1 MYTGERQKNNL
12 KNLQDLALASHNFA
26 TGPENRG
33 GQSVEAEMGFDNDS
47 SPHPPE
53 PSVASSELLALSK
66 IDSLQRSFATAGNS
80 PSSSFG
86 IVQQSQSLPFSEL
99 PLTPESF
106 NKQILIGQLIDR
118 EGASLDEKTRTQILE
133 GKVTL
138 QSILQAGLRALSLED
153 SATGPATIAQS
164 KNREDGEDLALNDT
178 TLRTDKILVLRNAY
192 SQHAPSIPDVHTNHI
207 RMKPLLYVAACIAN
221 ASILGFSLSQE
232 NCEDLESPFFRGST
246 SESAAKVACLNDF
259 SALSPDLR
267 PSATQLVHRHHPYI
281 DVLPF
286 PTLRER
292 IIKLAYVEEEPM
304 IDEDE
309 LCQDLNNGLV
319 CWGSVLDGKNSAM
332 GSGAPWD
339 VRSWEAQPWFLKK
352 WWIVIGGAEGEIYKQ
367 TQWWRQMRGERSC

>member
-1 MYTGERQKNNL
+1 MYSGERQKNNL

-26 TGPENRG
+26 TGPENRAG
-33 GQSVEAEMGFDNDS
+33 RSVEAGMGFGNDS
-47 SPHPPE
+47 SPDPPE
-53 PSVASSELLALSK
+53 PSVTSSELLALSK
-66 IDSLQRSFATAGNS
+66 IDSLQRLFATAGNS
-80 PSSSFG
+80 PSSCLG
-86 IVQQSQSLPFSEL
+86 IVQQSQLLPLPES
-99 PLTPESF
+99 PLTPESVY
-106 NKQILIGQLIDR
+106 KQTVIGQTLDQ
-118 EGASLDEKTRTQILE
+118 EGAILDEKTRIQILE

-138 QSILQAGLRALSLED
+138 QSILQAGLRALSLEG
-153 SATGPATIAQS
+153 SATCPETRAHS
-164 KNREDGEDLALNDT
+164 NDREDGEELALNDK

-192 SQHAPSIPDVHTNHI
+192 SQHAPSMPDVHTNHI

-232 NCEDLESPFFRGST
+232 SCEDLKSPFFRGST

-309 LCQDLNNGLV
+309 LCQDLNDGLV
-319 CWGSVLDGKNSAM
+319 CWGSVLDGRNSAM